1 MNSHRDLRHFPKGLR
16 PPVTRR
22 LLLGR
27 LEFVFNC
34 EVPVSSK
41 ITQFPKGPKAPES
54 SQKLQG
60 LTDELRLL
68 QALLTAGIE
77 FDPRILS
84 EFRDTVNRVR
94 TTAWAMQQYIE
105 NAANDRDPKKVLTLL
120 AGERI
125 RAAYQLCELIRAD
138 LKNEDVQFQKGQLL
152 ELNEAV
158 QSLAKDLAEEVK
170 KY

>member
-1 MNSHRDLRHFPKGLR
+1 
-16 PPVTRR
+16 
-22 LLLGR
+22 
-27 LEFVFNC
+27 
-34 EVPVSSK
+34 VSSK
-41 ITQFPKGPKAPES
+41 ITEFPKPQKSPES

-68 QALLTAGIE
+68 QALLTAGVE

-105 NAANDRDPKKVLTLL
+105 TTANDRDPKKVLTLL
-120 AGERI
+120 AGERV
-125 RAAYQLCELIRAD
+125 RAAFQICEAIRAD
-138 LKNEDVQFQKGQLL
+138 LKNEKVQFQKGQLL

-158 QSLAKDLAEEVK
+158 QALAKDLEKLVGE

>member
-1 MNSHRDLRHFPKGLR
+1 
-16 PPVTRR
+16 
-22 LLLGR
+22 
-27 LEFVFNC
+27 
-34 EVPVSSK
+34 VSSK
-41 ITQFPKGPKAPES
+41 ITEFPKPQKPPES

-68 QALLTAGIE
+68 QALLTAGVE

-105 NAANDRDPKKVLTLL
+105 TTANDRDPKKVLTLL
-120 AGERI
+120 AGERV
-125 RAAYQLCELIRAD
+125 RAAFQICEAIRAD
-138 LKNEDVQFQKGQLL
+138 LKNENVHFKKGQLL

-158 QSLAKDLAEEVK
+158 QALAKELKEAVAE
-170 KY
+170 Y

>member
-1 MNSHRDLRHFPKGLR
+1 M
-16 PPVTRR
+16 
-22 LLLGR
+22 
-27 LEFVFNC
+27 
-34 EVPVSSK
+34 SSK
-41 ITQFPKGPKAPES
+41 ITEFPKPQKPPES

-68 QALLTAGIE
+68 QALLTAGVE

-105 NAANDRDPKKVLTLL
+105 TTANDRDPKKVLTLL
-120 AGERI
+120 AGERV
-125 RAAYQLCELIRAD
+125 RAAFQICEAIRAD
-138 LKNEDVQFQKGQLL
+138 LKNENVHFKKGQLL

-158 QSLAKDLAEEVK
+158 QALAKELKEAVAE
-170 KY
+170 Y

>member
-1 MNSHRDLRHFPKGLR
+1 M
-16 PPVTRR
+16 
-22 LLLGR
+22 
-27 LEFVFNC
+27 
-34 EVPVSSK
+34 SSK
-41 ITQFPKGPKAPES
+41 ITQFPKGKKSPQS
-54 SQKLQG
+54 SEKLQG

-68 QALLTAGIE
+68 QALLTAGVE

-120 AGERI
+120 AGERV
-125 RAAYQLCELIRAD
+125 RAAFQICEAIRAD
-138 LKNEDVQFQKGQLL
+138 LKNEQVQFQKGQLL

-158 QSLAKDLAEEVK
+158 QALAKELADAVK

>member
-1 MNSHRDLRHFPKGLR
+1 M
-16 PPVTRR
+16 
-22 LLLGR
+22 
-27 LEFVFNC
+27 
-34 EVPVSSK
+34 SSK
-41 ITQFPKGPKAPES
+41 ITQFPKGQKSPES

-68 QALLTAGIE
+68 QALLTAGVE

-84 EFRDTVNRVR
+84 EFRETVNRVR

-120 AGERI
+120 AGERV
-125 RAAYQLCELIRAD
+125 RAAFQICEAIRAD
-138 LKNEDVQFQKGQLL
+138 LKNDQVQFQKGQLL

-158 QSLAKDLAEEVK
+158 QALAKELADAAG

>member
-1 MNSHRDLRHFPKGLR
+1 MSTKPSAAPK
-16 PPVTRR
+16 
-22 LLLGR
+22 
-27 LEFVFNC
+27 
-34 EVPVSSK
+34 VS
-41 ITQFPKGPKAPES
+41 E
-54 SQKLQG
+54 KLQG
-60 LTDELRLL
+60 LTDELRRIQGLMTTG
-68 QALLTAGIE
+68 AD
-77 FDPRILS
+77 FDARILS

-94 TTAWAMQQYIE
+94 TTAWAMQQFVE
-105 NAANDRDPKKVLTLL
+105 NKENESDSTAVLTLL

-138 LKNEDVQFQKGQLL
+138 LKNEDVRFQKGQLL

>member
-1 MNSHRDLRHFPKGLR
+1 VSAKPKI
-16 PPVTRR
+16 
-22 LLLGR
+22 
-27 LEFVFNC
+27 
-34 EVPVSSK
+34 VPKVS
-41 ITQFPKGPKAPES
+41 E
-54 SQKLQG
+54 KLQG
-60 LTDELRLL
+60 LTDELRLIQGL
-68 QALLTAGIE
+68 MTTGSD

-94 TTAWAMQQYIE
+94 TTAWAMQQYVE
-105 NAANDRDPKKVLTLL
+105 TKENDRDTASVLTLL

-138 LKNEDVQFQKGQLL
+138 LKNEEVRFQKGQLL

-158 QSLAKDLAEEVK
+158 QSLAKELSESVK

>member
-1 MNSHRDLRHFPKGLR
+1 
-16 PPVTRR
+16 
-22 LLLGR
+22 
-27 LEFVFNC
+27 
-34 EVPVSSK
+34 VSSK
-41 ITQFPKGPKAPES
+41 ITQFPKGPNTPES

-68 QALLTAGIE
+68 QALLTAGVE

-84 EFRDTVNRVR
+84 DFRDTVNRVR

-125 RAAYQLCELIRAD
+125 RAAYQLCDLIRAD
-138 LKNEDVQFQKGQLL
+138 LKNDDVHFQKGQLL

-158 QSLAKDLAEEVK
+158 QALAKQLADAVK
-170 KY
+170 EY

>member
-1 MNSHRDLRHFPKGLR
+1 M
-16 PPVTRR
+16 
-22 LLLGR
+22 
-27 LEFVFNC
+27 
-34 EVPVSSK
+34 SSK
-41 ITQFPKGPKAPES
+41 ITEFPKAQKPPES

-68 QALLTAGIE
+68 QALLTAGVE

-105 NAANDRDPKKVLTLL
+105 TTANDRDPKKVLTLL
-120 AGERI
+120 AGERV
-125 RAAYQLCELIRAD
+125 RAAFQICEAIRAD
-138 LKNEDVQFQKGQLL
+138 LKNEAVRFQKGQLL

-158 QSLAKDLAEEVK
+158 QSLAKELEKVVAE
-170 KY
+170 Y

>member
-1 MNSHRDLRHFPKGLR
+1 MAAKPNTAPK
-16 PPVTRR
+16 
-22 LLLGR
+22 
-27 LEFVFNC
+27 
-34 EVPVSSK
+34 VS
-41 ITQFPKGPKAPES
+41 E
-54 SQKLQG
+54 KLQG
-60 LTDELRLL
+60 LTDELRRIQGLMTTG
-68 QALLTAGIE
+68 AD

-94 TTAWAMQQYIE
+94 TTAWAMQQYVETKE
-105 NAANDRDPKKVLTLL
+105 NETDATAVLTLL

-138 LKNEDVQFQKGQLL
+138 LKNEDVRFRKGQLL

-158 QSLAKDLAEEVK
+158 QSLAKELADGVK

>member
-1 MNSHRDLRHFPKGLR
+1 MSTKPSTAPK
-16 PPVTRR
+16 
-22 LLLGR
+22 
-27 LEFVFNC
+27 
-34 EVPVSSK
+34 VS
-41 ITQFPKGPKAPES
+41 E
-54 SQKLQG
+54 KLQG
-60 LTDELRLL
+60 LTDELRRIQGLM
-68 QALLTAGIE
+68 TTGSD

-94 TTAWAMQQYIE
+94 TTAWAMQQYVE
-105 NAANDRDPKKVLTLL
+105 TKENDRDTASVLTLL

-138 LKNEDVQFQKGQLL
+138 LKNEEVNFQKGQLL

-158 QSLAKDLAEEVK
+158 QSLAKELSEAVK

>member
-1 MNSHRDLRHFPKGLR
+1 VSAKPKIA
-16 PPVTRR
+16 PK
-22 LLLGR
+22 
-27 LEFVFNC
+27 
-34 EVPVSSK
+34 VS
-41 ITQFPKGPKAPES
+41 E
-54 SQKLQG
+54 KLQG
-60 LTDELRLL
+60 LTDELRRIQGLMTTG
-68 QALLTAGIE
+68 AD

-94 TTAWAMQQYIE
+94 TTAWAMQQYLE
-105 NAANDRDPKKVLTLL
+105 NKENETDATEVLTLL

-138 LKNEDVQFQKGQLL
+138 LKNEEVRFQKGQLL